1 MFIILEL
8 STKWQTVN
16 NLPLS
21 TVDTNCQQEYNI
33 LMDKQTIKKRNKIAY
48 DLKEQGYSLADI
60 AEIFK
65 SLSTREG
72 VRKAIMKHLE
82 TKN

>member
-1 MFIILEL
+1 
-8 STKWQTVN
+8 
-16 NLPLS
+16 
-21 TVDTNCQQEYNI
+21 
-33 LMDKQTIKKRNKIAY
+33 MDRQAIKKRNRIAY

-72 VRKAIMKHLE
+72 VRKAIMKHIE
-82 TKN
+82 SIKK